1 MKLRELNLPMNTD
14 DPNYIKNRNFDLFIG
29 LYSIDVF
36 LSLANYK
43 GNESVANSWYQEFL
57 EELRADYD
65 WHIQHNRDTTFLFKG
80 KLVTLEAL
88 KEKIFKRD
96 KSERVYFPKPIEIND
111 KGKITRLSAKVQ
123 LNADGDSREKLA
135 ELLYRNLN
143 EAIDLLKT
151 SLNENISP
159 QIPSKTTTLKPTS
172 FMVKNPGVL
181 NDAFQQLVNSKFI
194 LASDEEN
201 FIDTFFG
208 RTPKKRIEWQGD
220 IGALSYFIKEINGEG
235 IVDVKKQI
243 WNITLKCFSKENGES
258 FTKSQLRYAKKPKG
272 TRKIDNVIDT
282 FKEFNNY

>member
-14 DPNYIKNRNFDLFIG
+14 DPNYIKNRNFDPFIG

-208 RTPKKRIEWQGD
+208 RTPKKRIE
-220 IGALSYFIKEINGEG
+220 
-235 IVDVKKQI
+235 
-243 WNITLKCFSKENGES
+243 
-258 FTKSQLRYAKKPKG
+258 
-272 TRKIDNVIDT
+272 
-282 FKEFNNY
+282 